1 MIIIKYENITINY
14 NKINFKENIYFKLIY
29 YYYFI
34 K

>member
-1 MIIIKYENITINY
+1 MIIIKYENIIINY
-14 NKINFKENIYFKLIY
+14 NKSNFQENIYFKLIY